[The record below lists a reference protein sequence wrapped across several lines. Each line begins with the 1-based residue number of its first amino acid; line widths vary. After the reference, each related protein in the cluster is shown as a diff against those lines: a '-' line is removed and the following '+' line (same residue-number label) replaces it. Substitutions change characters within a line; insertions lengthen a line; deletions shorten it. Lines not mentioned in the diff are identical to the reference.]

1 MRFWWKLSDALLQD
15 WLKGCLRIVILI
27 VGSSLVIRVICFCLL
42 LFGHLLLLFTSA
54 AKCIIIHKCFK
65 YPHPKDFNSQDIFC
79 PIDVFDVSFQR
90 KVKWGNALIIRSCW
104 DANIE
109 KSAKNTSR
117 NQQKNTSRNQLHWRW
132 RHQSTHLLCPYFASQ
147 SITVMVRQIYI
158 SDFLVVDW
166 SMIYSTMKRRQN
178 HNSDDDD
185 VNYTG
190 SDNAV
195 IM

>member
-27 VGSSLVIRVICFCLL
+27 VGSSLVIRVICICLL

-117 NQQKNTSRNQLHWRW
+117 NQQKKIHQEISCIGVGVTNQHICSS
-132 RHQSTHLLCPYFASQ
+132 HIC
-147 SITVMVRQIYI
+147 ITVNHSDGETNYI

-166 SMIYSTMKRRQN
+166 LMIYLTMKR
-178 HNSDDDD
+178 
-185 VNYTG
+185 
-190 SDNAV
+190 
-195 IM
+195 